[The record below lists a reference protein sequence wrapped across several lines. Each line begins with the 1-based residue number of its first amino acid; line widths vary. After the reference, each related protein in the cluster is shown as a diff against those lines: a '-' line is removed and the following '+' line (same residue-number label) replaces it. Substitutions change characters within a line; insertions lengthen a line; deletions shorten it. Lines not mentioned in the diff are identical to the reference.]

1 MDDPYS
7 FDWMAL
13 WPLIA
18 TALARMQIDRAIKH
32 AEGLFPASQHP
43 IDDEVLSG
51 AKSAIEPWKNGK
63 IDLAESQLESALAVA
78 QQHHYI

>member
-18 TALARMQIDRAIKH
+18 TALARKQIDRAIKH

-43 IDDEVLSG
+43 IDDEVMS
-51 AKSAIEPWKNGK
+51 ATKRAIESWKNG
-63 IDLAESQLESALAVA
+63 DAALAA
-78 QQHHYI
+78 TQMQTALRIAEQHHYI